1 MINILLISHGN
12 FADGILHAAELIIGS
27 SDGIQTLDL
36 QREDP
41 IDELRNRIDS
51 ALKILYSNS
60 DGVLILVDLLGAS
73 PFNQAA
79 TVNPDLFPSIEV
91 VTGLNL
97 PMLLEVITNRS
108 STNSLDELSA
118 IAEQAGIDGIKVL
131 NKLKASFS

>member
-108 STNSLDELSA
+108 SANSLDELSA

>member
-27 SDGIQTLDL
+27 SDGIQILDL

-73 PFNQAA
+73 SFNQAA

-108 STNSLDELSA
+108 SANSLDELSA

-131 NKLKASFS
+131 SKLKANFS

>member
-27 SDGIQTLDL
+27 SDGIQILDL

-108 STNSLDELSA
+108 SANSLDELSA

-131 NKLKASFS
+131 SKLKANFS